1 MHVHIHTTD
10 TCTQTDNKS
19 LKDSLIEVTAQ
30 KSIKEVMQTAPG
42 FPDIP
47 LKFPELEALTQ
58 YPPLAPRAN
67 REHRV

>member
-1 MHVHIHTTD
+1 MHVHIHTMD

-19 LKDSLIEVTAQ
+19 LKDSNRSLQ
-30 KSIKEVMQTAPG
+30 QSIKEVMQTAPG

-47 LKFPELEALTQ
+47 LKFPELDALTQ

-67 REHRV
+67 RERGV